1 MTGLLYGGGLGQL
14 GAQLITAVRRRRVG
28 VRDHVRVLHGPE
40 DKLQGIRVT
49 RDEETIGLDVP
60 EMGVAA
66 YPDSLHL

>member
-1 MTGLLYGGGLGQL
+1 MYAFFR
-14 GAQLITAVRRRRVG
+14 AQ
-28 VRDHVRVLHGPE
+28 

-49 RDEETIGLDVP
+49 RNQETMGLDVP

>member
-1 MTGLLYGGGLGQL
+1 MY
-14 GAQLITAVRRRRVG
+14 AFFRVQ
-28 VRDHVRVLHGPE
+28 

-49 RDEETIGLDVP
+49 RDQETMGLDVP